1 MCVLLRGIYENPL
14 NTKMPRSNNQRYHL
28 RGTVMKFGKVMLISI
43 LAIGIVLRPLI
54 VKASEINE
62 IRQVEQEAEEQE
74 AEEQETEEQPEPD
87 TEIVFDA
94 DAAVNKTAAK
104 SALADMHGV
113 FVFRDAFITQEKL
126 VKQAEKDEREQIEK
140 KVLTNTQPEASYK
153 EWAQLVFQADID
165 RYVKD
170 VYYDK
175 EGSDLFLWIY
185 CGIVSICILC
195 AAIMIEDYLRK
206 KKRSVQKDSL

>member
-1 MCVLLRGIYENPL
+1 
-14 NTKMPRSNNQRYHL
+14 
-28 RGTVMKFGKVMLISI
+28 
-43 LAIGIVLRPLI
+43 A
-54 VKASEINE
+54 
-62 IRQVEQEAEEQE
+62 
-74 AEEQETEEQPEPD
+74 EEQPEPD

-94 DAAVNKTAAK
+94 DAAVNRTAAK

-126 VKQAEKDEREQIEK
+126 VKQAEKEEREQIEK

-206 KKRSVQKDSL
+206 KKHSAQKDSL

>member
-1 MCVLLRGIYENPL
+1 MG
-14 NTKMPRSNNQRYHL
+14 KS
-28 RGTVMKFGKVMLISI
+28 MKFSRIMAVAAMLTTGI
-43 LAIGIVLRPLI
+43 LYSPLI
-54 VKASEINE
+54 AKASEIQAAE
-62 IRQVEQEAEEQE
+62 IQEIEEPEEEDGEQL
-74 AEEQETEEQPEPD
+74 EPD

-140 KVLTNTQPEASYK
+140 EILTRDQPEASYK
-153 EWAQLVFQADID
+153 EWAKLVWQADTE

-170 VYYDK
+170 VYYK
-175 EGSDLFLWIY
+175 EESSDLFLWIY

-195 AAIMIEDYLRK
+195 AAIMIEDYLRRK
-206 KKRSVQKDSL
+206 KESNQKNDL